1 MFILYDS
8 CKTNIMP
15 FYAVKRGI
23 IPGVYTSWNEAK
35 AQVFGKGVP
44 KFVVFK
50 KFETRELA
58 EAFMQESQDSKDKAG
73 SGKGSEDNVVDNNV
87 ADNNVVDNNVADN
100 SVADNNVADNSVADN
115 SVADKIQVQED
126 EKTLICFTDGSA
138 TKNGKKDAKASY
150 AVVWPYHEE
159 RNSAGLVYPA
169 TNNRG
174 EFTGLIKGLEI
185 ADEIDPSRMKTLVA
199 YTDSM
204 LLINSVTKW
213 LPKWQKNDYKT
224 ATGKQVA
231 NLDLVKLLEEA
242 TTKRKVILKHVKAHQ
257 KSDNWDAKYNNLA
270 DQLAQQIT
278 CV

>member
-1 MFILYDS
+1 M
-8 CKTNIMP
+8 
-15 FYAVKRGI
+15 
-23 IPGVYTSWNEAK
+23 
-35 AQVFGKGVP
+35 
-44 KFVVFK
+44 
-50 KFETRELA
+50 
-58 EAFMQESQDSKDKAG
+58 
-73 SGKGSEDNVVDNNV
+73 
-87 ADNNVVDNNVADN
+87 
-100 SVADNNVADNSVADN
+100 
-115 SVADKIQVQED
+115 
-126 EKTLICFTDGSA
+126 
-138 TKNGKKDAKASY
+138 
-150 AVVWPYHEE
+150 VWPYHEE

-213 LPKWQKNDYKT
+213 LPKWQKNDYNT